1 MGAEVRMRLLMAIP
15 ALLLIM
21 AVLLDAF
28 ETIILPRRVV
38 RRLRLTR
45 TFYRSTWTA
54 WRTLGSRLPTGPL
67 RESFLSTYGPLS
79 LLLLLA
85 LWAVTLVFGFGML
98 QWSLGSNLRDPQ
110 GDPRFF
116 TDLYFSGTTF
126 FTLGLGDIAP
136 ATGSARVVTVVEAG
150 TGFAFLALVVGY
162 LPVLY
167 QAFSA
172 RELQITLLDA
182 RAGSPPTAVELLSRL
197 GDDERGATLHT
208 LLVDWE
214 HWCAELLESHLS
226 YPLLAYYRSQHDN
239 HSWLAALTMVL
250 DASALV
256 ISGIDGIP
264 AGQTRLTFAM
274 ARHTAV
280 DLSQIFVTSP
290 RFDADRLSAG
300 ELLILRERLA
310 ARGISLAEE
319 TEVAIADLRR
329 LYEPYLVALS
339 DHLLMPLPPW
349 LSESGRMDA
358 WQSTAWP
365 V

>member
-1 MGAEVRMRLLMAIP
+1 MRLLTAMP
-15 ALLLIM
+15 ALLLIL

-38 RRLRLTR
+38 RRLRLTQA
-45 TFYRSTWTA
+45 FYRATWA
-54 WRTLGSRLPTGPL
+54 PWRSLGRRLPNGSL
-67 RESFLSTYGPLS
+67 REGFLSTFGPLS

-85 LWAVTLVFGFGML
+85 LWAVTLVFGFALL
-98 QWSLGSNLRDPQ
+98 QWSLGSHLRDNQ
-110 GDPRFF
+110 GNSSFF

-136 ATGSARVVTVVEAG
+136 STAPARVVTVVEAG

-172 RELQITLLDA
+172 RELQISLLDA
-182 RAGSPPTAVELLSRL
+182 RAGSPPTAAEMFARL
-197 GDDERGATLHT
+197 PEEERTRFLQS

-239 HSWLAALTMVL
+239 HSWLGALTMVL

-256 ISGIDGIP
+256 MTGIEGAP
-264 AGQTRLTFAM
+264 GGQARLTFAM

-280 DLSQIFVTSP
+280 DLSQMFVTSP
-290 RFDADRLSAG
+290 RFDGNRLSAA
-300 ELLILRERLA
+300 EFASLRERLA
-310 ARGISLAEE
+310 AGGVYLASGEDAEVALAE
-319 TEVAIADLRR
+319 LRR
-329 LYEPYLVALS
+329 LYEPFIVALS

-349 LSESGRMDA
+349 VPESGRPDA
-358 WQSTAWP
+358 WQSTGWP
-365 V
+365 A